1 MIKINVI
8 INNKMPARNVKM
20 YASKLINDSIS
31 INTNSYELNPD
42 LVASINYS
50 TSLGAGSF
58 GIVYPG

>member
-1 MIKINVI
+1 
-8 INNKMPARNVKM
+8 MPARNVKM